1 MDSKS
6 LERFNF
12 ILSKNIIELS
22 EDEISFLRAR
32 RDSLN
37 AMQKAFYAEL
47 LPKEEVENTE
57 SEEVTEKIVKKS
69 RSRKVE
75 TN

>member
-12 ILSKNIIELS
+12 ILSKPTNSLS
-22 EDEISFLRAR
+22 QDEISFLKAR
-32 RDSLN
+32 SGALN
-37 AMQKAFYAEL
+37 PIQREFYAEIL
-47 LPKEEVENTE
+47 EEPVVKTVLEEETSEPKKT
-57 SEEVTEKIVKKS
+57 T
-69 RSRKVE
+69 RRKV